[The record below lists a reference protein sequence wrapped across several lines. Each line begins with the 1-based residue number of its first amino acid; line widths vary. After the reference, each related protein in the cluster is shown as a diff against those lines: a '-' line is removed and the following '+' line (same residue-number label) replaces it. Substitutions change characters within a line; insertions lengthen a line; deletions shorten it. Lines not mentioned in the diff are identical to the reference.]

1 MRTNFLC
8 SMTSFTLRLA
18 LLGLLLFLAFAPTAA
33 QAQAQRITFNE
44 AVQIALEQNINLKR
58 SANSVSL
65 QQATV
70 ASERADFLPNL
81 NLSSSTTRTVGLD
94 FDQTT
99 GRTFNETTDRA
110 NFGLNTGVNLFNGFG
125 DVASLNQA
133 RYNLEASDLSYE
145 RQRQT
150 VVFNVM
156 SNYLTLI
163 EQKEQIAIQEENLSS
178 QRQTLTQ
185 IEEFTRV
192 GSRPLSDLYQQQ
204 AAVANAELNLL
215 NGQRLYQLS
224 EVNLI
229 QNLQLD
235 PFGTYEFVVPDIE
248 EVEPVLE
255 EYDVR
260 SMLRNAFDERPDL
273 QAQQISI
280 EAASEGIRVARA
292 GIYPTI
298 SLSGGIGTGYSS
310 QSFVPTGI
318 DAEGD
323 PTGFERQAFF
333 DQFTDNRSQ
342 SVTLS
347 LNVPIFNRLQTKT
360 NVERA
365 RVQYDNARLDLDN
378 IQQDIA
384 LQVRQAYLDYER
396 DKKRLDVTD
405 VQFRAAQQALD
416 AEQERYNVGAS
427 TLVELS
433 QARASFVQASSDRA
447 QAKYDFIFRKKLIEY
462 YTGVLDPARPLFE

>member
-1 MRTNFLC
+1 MRIDKMSF
-8 SMTSFTLRLA
+8 MTRSTLRRVLLGFVLA
-18 LLGLLLFLAFAPTAA
+18 LLLLPGIA

-44 AVQIALEQNINLKR
+44 AVQIALEQNIALKR
-58 SANSVSL
+58 SANTVEL
-65 QQATV
+65 QEATV

-81 NLSSSTTRTVGLD
+81 NFSSSSTRTIGLN

-110 NFGLNTGVNLFNGFG
+110 NFSLSSGVNLFNGFG
-125 DVASLNQA
+125 DVASLSQA

-150 VVFNVM
+150 VVFTVM

-163 EQKEQIAIQEENLSS
+163 EQQEQIAIQEENLAA
-178 QRQTLTQ
+178 QQQQLTQ

-215 NGQRLYQLS
+215 NAERLYQLS
-224 EVNLI
+224 EISLI

-235 PFGTYEFVVPDIE
+235 PFGTYEFVVPNVE
-248 EVEPVLE
+248 EIEPVLE
-255 EYDVR
+255 QYDVR
-260 SMLRNAFDERPDL
+260 QMLQNAFEERPDL
-273 QAQQISI
+273 QAQQVSI

-292 GIYPTI
+292 GIYPSL
-298 SLSGGIGTGYSS
+298 SLSGGVGTGYSS
-310 QSFVPTGI
+310 QSFVAT
-318 DAEGD
+318 DFNAEGE
-323 PTGFERQAFF
+323 PIAFERVAFF
-333 DQFTDNRSQ
+333 DQFTDNRAQ

-347 LNVPIFNRLQTKT
+347 LSVPIFNRLQTRT

-365 RVQYDNARLDLDN
+365 RVQYDNARLDLED

-396 DKKRLDVTD
+396 DEKRLQVTE
-405 VQFRAAQQALD
+405 VQFRAAEQALE

-433 QARASFVQASSDRA
+433 QARANFVQASSDRA
-447 QAKYDFIFRKKLIEY
+447 QAKYDFLFRKRLIEY
-462 YTGVLDPARPLFE
+462 YTGVLDPTRPLFE

>member
-1 MRTNFLC
+1 
-8 SMTSFTLRLA
+8 
-18 LLGLLLFLAFAPTAA
+18 
-33 QAQAQRITFNE
+33 
-44 AVQIALEQNINLKR
+44 
-58 SANSVSL
+58 
-65 QQATV
+65 
-70 ASERADFLPNL
+70 
-81 NLSSSTTRTVGLD
+81 
-94 FDQTT
+94 
-99 GRTFNETTDRA
+99 
-110 NFGLNTGVNLFNGFG
+110 
-125 DVASLNQA
+125 
-133 RYNLEASDLSYE
+133 
-145 RQRQT
+145 
-150 VVFNVM
+150 
-156 SNYLTLI
+156 
-163 EQKEQIAIQEENLSS
+163 
-178 QRQTLTQ
+178 
-185 IEEFTRV
+185 
-192 GSRPLSDLYQQQ
+192 
-204 AAVANAELNLL
+204 
-215 NGQRLYQLS
+215 
-224 EVNLI
+224 
-229 QNLQLD
+229 LQLD